1 MPNSTGTRPGR
12 AGRWRLLLAVA
23 ALTGCSLIIQ
33 EPMVRVAEVCAASL
47 GLTGGTLRVVVE
59 VENPNSFGLK
69 SELFTFRLELAEEPG
84 VETTTWRTLFDGE
97 HPGMVQIPSQESTR
111 IELEV
116 PFQYSSVGM
125 VVGRLLRQGELEYRF
140 SGSLQFSLPV
150 GHVLV
155 PFDERGTFRP

>member
-1 MPNSTGTRPGR
+1 MSNSTRTRLGH
-12 AGRWRLLLAVA
+12 AGRWCLFLVVA

-33 EPMVRVAEVCAASL
+33 EPAVRVAEVSVASL
-47 GLTGGTLRVVVE
+47 GLTGGTLHVVVE
-59 VENPNSFGLK
+59 VENPNPFGLK
-69 SELFTFRLELAEEPG
+69 SEVFAYRLELAEEPG
-84 VETTTWRTLFDGE
+84 VETTTWRSLFDGE
-97 HPGMVQIPSQESTR
+97 HPGTVEVLSKGSTR

-150 GHVLV
+150 GHVRV
-155 PFDERGTFRP
+155 PFDDRGTFRP